1 MGKQFNKGKLGFN
14 RRNERERIMLLV
26 AAGLAF
32 ALLLILAIILNY
44 KSDGFASSSS
54 EVKTDDLNDSNIG
67 TVALLTFERPVSAG
81 SRLDSTPLKEVFWPR
96 AQVPTGAIFDHSEV
110 RNQYAKVDIAADVP
124 ILRSHLTTEP
134 IEAVLS
140 VRSGFR
146 AVTIEVDATQAIE
159 GWALPGNRVDVL
171 LTYYEDKNLT
181 TKIIVQNARILSF
194 GGSVESLD
202 RMRASGTNVRSRQI
216 GRTMTLEVTTQDALK
231 VQTAKRLGSL
241 SLVMRAPEDNVTSQ
255 ITELNQHEV
264 GGPINKK
271 QSNKN
276 CVKKGRVRMGDRE
289 YVVDCDG
296 AIHEIIE

>member
-1 MGKQFNKGKLGFN
+1 
-14 RRNERERIMLLV
+14 MLLV

-44 KSDGFASSSS
+44 KSDGFASNSS
-54 EVKTDDLNDSNIG
+54 EVKVDDLNDSNIG
-67 TVALLTFERPVSAG
+67 TVALLTFERPVAAG
-81 SRLDSTPLKEVFWPR
+81 SRLDGTPLKEVFWPR

-264 GGPINKK
+264 GGPINRK

-296 AIHEIIE
+296 AIHELIE